1 MVTLVT
7 LAAIPLASGK
17 LAKALMAGSNTVPF
31 CSSLTLSAVGVLAS
45 KNFSQ
50 FAVICATAA
59 EPEAAL
65 EAVAEADVEAG
76 ALEDEVVAGELEL
89 LQAAIVAASARPR
102 AGAAI
107 RRARKW
113 DRMTRL
119 LSLGRTNWG
128 NAAIPGSADVLAQ
141 SAPYVSRGAAGYP
154 FMTDVRVR
162 VAASIA

>member
-76 ALEDEVVAGELEL
+76 GPRGGGGGGGAQL
-89 LQAAIVAASARPR
+89 LQGGHLPARPR
-102 AGAAI
+102 ARGRGPGPPAQEMGA
-107 RRARKW
+107 
-113 DRMTRL
+113 
-119 LSLGRTNWG
+119 
-128 NAAIPGSADVLAQ
+128 
-141 SAPYVSRGAAGYP
+141 
-154 FMTDVRVR
+154 
-162 VAASIA
+162 